1 MSQKFVPLISC
12 AITFDQNFI
21 FTWNFWKFFIA
32 LSSKCIQRISDR
44 HVPLCI
50 LSHSVTVAAWRDESC
65 SVQRVEPP
73 DDPFWVFFIAWY
85 AGGTFSPRQYHF
97 FFIKQLKKLFLAFIQ
112 KKVIIPASLHCKAL
126 VPLYKFER
134 RWTLL
139 GGLSRGFV
147 LPSNLRFS
155 WTSSRLNL

>member
-32 LSSKCIQRISDR
+32 LPSKCIQRISDR

-65 SVQRVEPP
+65 SVQRVEPQMIHFEFSLSPGTQEAPFLP
-73 DDPFWVFFIAWY
+73 DSII
-85 AGGTFSPRQYHF
+85 
-97 FFIKQLKKLFLAFIQ
+97 FFIKQLKKLFLALIQ